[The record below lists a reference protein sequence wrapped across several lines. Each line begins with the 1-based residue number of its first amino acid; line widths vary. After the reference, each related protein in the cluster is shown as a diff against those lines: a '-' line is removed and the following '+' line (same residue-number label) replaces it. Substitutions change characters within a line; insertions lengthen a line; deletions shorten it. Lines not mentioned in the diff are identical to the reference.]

1 MPTGLRQLYSDAYET
16 VKQYRE
22 HNRCY
27 DHIHVVVL
35 LEEREQ
41 RKCNSCNRS
50 RNEQE
55 DAELYQCLRAQPKCI
70 ARDFLYAFKCIRL
83 PAEHPVISDAIPV
96 QRQEQYASSRR
107 NRCSDNHSPTEQISN
122 EQLNVLVAPPS
133 SAPQWITQMPPRN
146 PLYAISIARKTI
158 TAVKIARSAG
168 TLAPASTRAPVSA
181 PARTPSI
188 TGKAMTGSM

>member
-70 ARDFLYAFKCIRL
+70 ACDFLYAFKCIRL

-96 QRQEQYASSRR
+96 QR
-107 NRCSDNHSPTEQISN
+107 
-122 EQLNVLVAPPS
+122 
-133 SAPQWITQMPPRN
+133 
-146 PLYAISIARKTI
+146 
-158 TAVKIARSAG
+158 
-168 TLAPASTRAPVSA
+168 PVSYTHLRA
-181 PARTPSI
+181 HE
-188 TGKAMTGSM
+188 TGRNLVC